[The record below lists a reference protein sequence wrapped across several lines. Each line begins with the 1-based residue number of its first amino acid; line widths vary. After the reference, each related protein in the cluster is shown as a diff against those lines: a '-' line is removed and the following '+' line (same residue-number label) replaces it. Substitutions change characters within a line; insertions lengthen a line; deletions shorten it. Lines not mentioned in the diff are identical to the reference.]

1 MLTSGNPSPRDWAWK
16 ELYVAALMEANDQKM
31 SARIAQAER
40 AILDRAR
47 ELFNASG
54 DNLQEGQALDNAL
67 YALRA
72 LKSCLELHGGFAIAE
87 SPSEPKIPA
96 SQRFPSCVNS

>member
-1 MLTSGNPSPRDWAWK
+1 MATSESSSTRHWAWR
-16 ELYVAALMEANDQKM
+16 EQYVAALMEANDVKM
-31 SARIAQAER
+31 SARIAQAEH

-54 DNLQEGQALDNAL
+54 DDIEEEQAMDDAL

-72 LKSCLELHGGFAIAE
+72 LKSCLELHGGFATVE
-87 SPSEPKIPA
+87 SQSGRPNLPRSDGFLA
-96 SQRFPSCVNS
+96 